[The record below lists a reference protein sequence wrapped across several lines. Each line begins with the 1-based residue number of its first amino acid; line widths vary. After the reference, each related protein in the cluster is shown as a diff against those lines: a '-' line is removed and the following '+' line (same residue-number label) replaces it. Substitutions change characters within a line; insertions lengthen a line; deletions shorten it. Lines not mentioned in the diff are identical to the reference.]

1 MMMHHTELPQSV
13 CDVAVVVAVADAD
26 VVADETCSLD
36 VEQG

>member
-1 MMMHHTELPQSV
+1 MLHHTELPLSA

-36 VEQG
+36 TEQG

>member
-1 MMMHHTELPQSV
+1 MLHHIELPLST
-13 CDVAVVVAVADAD
+13 CDAAVVVAVADAD